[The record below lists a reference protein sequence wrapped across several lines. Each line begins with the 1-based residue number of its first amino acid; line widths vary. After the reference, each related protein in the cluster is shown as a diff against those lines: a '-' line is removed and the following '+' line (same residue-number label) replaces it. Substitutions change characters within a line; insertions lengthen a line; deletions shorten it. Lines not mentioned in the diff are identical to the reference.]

1 MKKPKS
7 FKLSDQSIDA
17 LSLLVS
23 VTGITETAIVEYAIA
38 NEALRMGYV
47 VNRGASWQDIM
58 DAAEL
63 RDHKQRIESLE
74 AQQNAQG

>member
-1 MKKPKS
+1 MKKSKS
-7 FKLSDQSIDA
+7 FKLSDQSIGA

-23 VTGITETAIVEYAIA
+23 ATGITETAIVEYAIA

-58 DAAEL
+58 DAAAL
-63 RDHKQRIESLE
+63 RDHEQRIEALE
-74 AQQNAQG
+74 ANKSGKG

>member
-1 MKKPKS
+1 MKKSKS

-17 LSLLVS
+17 LLLIVS
-23 VTGITETAIVEYAIA
+23 ATGITETAIVEYAIA

-63 RDHKQRIESLE
+63 RDHKQRIETLE
-74 AQQNAQG
+74 AHQSGEG